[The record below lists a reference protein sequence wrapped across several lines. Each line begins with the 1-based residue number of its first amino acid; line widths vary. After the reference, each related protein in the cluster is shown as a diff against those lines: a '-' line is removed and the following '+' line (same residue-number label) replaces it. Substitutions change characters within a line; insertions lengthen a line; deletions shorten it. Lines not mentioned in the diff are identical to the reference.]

1 MTDHRQ
7 HLTTEDFAGRTP
19 AERESLVPRQSE
31 REPVEQTPADRDV
44 LEPDLTDQER
54 FDREPTAHDETA
66 THQGY
71 AARQGEAAHQNQAG
85 HHDLAAQQ
93 NQAGH
98 QDEDG
103 HQDQVGQQDQ
113 AVRQD
118 QAGYEDQA
126 ARQDEAGHQDQ
137 VGRQSQSARQ
147 DQAGYEEQAAPQ
159 DRVGRQEYDQ
169 HGAGYDSRSVEDEGP
184 VAREQLVELSAVST
198 TAGDAPLFTT
208 DDAADYQ
215 AEWRALQADFVDDPR
230 EAVQRADE
238 LVAQVMQTLATTFNE
253 HKQALE
259 EQWQRGDEAQTEE
272 LRQALKRYRSFF
284 DRLLS
289 V

>member
-66 THQGY
+66 THQDH
-71 AARQGEAAHQNQAG
+71 AARQGEAAHQNRAG
-85 HHDLAAQQ
+85 HYDLAAHQ

-98 QDEDG
+98 QDEAG

-113 AVRQD
+113 A
-118 QAGYEDQA
+118 
-126 ARQDEAGHQDQ
+126 
-137 VGRQSQSARQ
+137 ARQ

-159 DRVGRQEYDQ
+159 DRVEHQEHDQ
-169 HGAGYDSRSVEDEGP
+169 HDAGYDSQSVEDEGP